1 MGAMSTWFRVWTSY
15 LWSKKF
21 IYLLGILSLAL
32 TDSMQVLM
40 MELLGII
47 IDFFNGNQIPEII
60 QLESQHSTFLLIVI
74 LFILNR
80 VLMTAG
86 RVGWRLTMARQSH
99 IARGYLRTEV
109 WNNAV
114 YFPKK
119 SFNLKFSKG
128 ALMNLSTSDNGSA
141 MHIFGFT
148 LVGAF
153 DCLILGLF
161 VISSM
166 WMISPK
172 MTIFILLAVSPL
184 PFMIKKT
191 ADKEGELHEV
201 AQNGLTELNDYAS
214 QSVSTIRLQRITQT
228 GEFWKKILVDFA
240 DRYRIKRLTAM
251 RYSLLFG
258 PLFMMGNTAA
268 SIALFAY
275 GIRLVIDGEISV
287 GEFVTFQGL
296 IATLQGPL
304 MEAGYVVTEWKEGSI
319 SLKRIVETF
328 THKKEEFLFA
338 KGDNVTPSNCAFE
351 IKGLNFGFKDAD
363 DLLISDFNLKIKA
376 GERIG
381 ITGPI
386 GTGKTTLI
394 EIMAGINRDYKG
406 DVYFMGKDIRE
417 LDHDSLRQNLFVV
430 AQRPFLFADT
440 VRNNL
445 TMNMRASDEE
455 IWNALEVA
463 GLAEDVKAF
472 KHGLETELGEWGI
485 NLSGGQKQRMTLA
498 RVLIRRPKVL
508 IIDDALSAVDTVT
521 EQKILSSLDDELKGA
536 TIVWVAHRKS
546 TLKYCD
552 RIIELE

>member
-1 MGAMSTWFRVWTSY
+1 
-15 LWSKKF
+15 
-21 IYLLGILSLAL
+21 
-32 TDSMQVLM
+32 
-40 MELLGII
+40 
-47 IDFFNGNQIPEII
+47 
-60 QLESQHSTFLLIVI
+60 
-74 LFILNR
+74 
-80 VLMTAG
+80 MTVG
-86 RVGWRLTMARQSH
+86 RVGWRLSMARQSL

-119 SFNLKFSKG
+119 SFDLKFSKG

-153 DCLILGLF
+153 DCLILGIF
-161 VISSM
+161 VIISM
-166 WMISPK
+166 WFISPK
-172 MTIFILLAVSPL
+172 LTLLIFIAVLPL
-184 PFMIKKT
+184 PFLIKKT
-191 ADKEGELHEV
+191 ADNEGTLHEE
-201 AQNGLTELNDYAS
+201 AQKGLTELNDHAS

-228 GEFWKKILVDFA
+228 GDFWKKLLVEYA
-240 DRYRIKRLTAM
+240 DLYRQKRLKAM
-251 RYSLLFG
+251 KYSLLFG
-258 PLFMMGNTAA
+258 PLFMGGNTIA

-275 GIRLVIDGEISV
+275 GIRLVITGEMSV

-304 MEAGYVVTEWKEGSI
+304 MEAGYVVTEWKEGTI

-338 KGDNVTPSNCAFE
+338 TGKPVSKSEQSFHIKDLTFQFE
-351 IKGLNFGFKDAD
+351 DAESP
-363 DLLISDFNLKIKA
+363 LLKNFNLSIKS

-381 ITGPI
+381 ITGQI

-394 EIMAGINRDYKG
+394 EIMAGINRNYTG
-406 DVYFMGKDIRE
+406 DIFFMGDNIRD
-417 LDHDSLRQNLFVV
+417 LDHESLRKNLYIV

-440 VRNNL
+440 LRNNI
-445 TMNMRASDEE
+445 TMNISASEEE
-455 IWNALEVA
+455 IWHALNIA
-463 GLAEDVKAF
+463 GLADDVRALRF
-472 KHGLETELGEWGI
+472 GLDTELGEWGV

-498 RVLIRRPKVL
+498 RVLIRRPQVL

-521 EQKILSSLDDELKGA
+521 EQKILKALDHELKGA
-536 TIVWVAHRKS
+536 TIIWVAHRKS

-552 RIIELE
+552 RIIELGR